1 MQDRSEVLYIIRIK
15 KHANWHTPC
24 SMLWKLNKEM
34 GVPERAFLL
43 TREDMFNQCN
53 SVAIMARN
61 DFPWEAKKE
70 TSMKRSFCCLLSFS
84 LILFYGNICTLCGAE
99 QEEMGALGSEF
110 YLGPGDVLEISV
122 WKDEA
127 LSRQVVVRPDGKISF
142 PLIGDVV
149 ALGRTVDE
157 LRQVVEGKIKAY
169 VPDAPVTVMVVQV
182 GSPQVYVVGKV
193 AKPGLYI
200 MGQTL
205 RVMQVLAMAGGMTP
219 FANKD
224 DILIIRKENGRQRVF
239 KFNYGKVA
247 DGKDLDQNICLKPG
261 DTVVVP

>member
-1 MQDRSEVLYIIRIK
+1 MDKKISCVVVFMLVLFHGGAPLLYAGESEGQIP
-15 KHANWHTPC
+15 A
-24 SMLWKLNKEM
+24 
-34 GVPERAFLL
+34 A
-43 TREDMFNQCN
+43 
-53 SVAIMARN
+53 
-61 DFPWEAKKE
+61 
-70 TSMKRSFCCLLSFS
+70 
-84 LILFYGNICTLCGAE
+84 
-99 QEEMGALGSEF
+99 SEF

-142 PLIGDVV
+142 PLIGDVL
-149 ALGRTVDE
+149 ARGRTVEE
-157 LRQVVEGKIKAY
+157 LRQLVEGKIKVY

-182 GSPQVYVVGKV
+182 GSPKVYVVGKV

-219 FANKD
+219 YANKD
-224 DILIIRKENGRQRVF
+224 DILIIRKENGHQRVF

-247 DGKDLDQNICLKPG
+247 GGKDLDQNICLEAG

>member
-1 MQDRSEVLYIIRIK
+1 
-15 KHANWHTPC
+15 
-24 SMLWKLNKEM
+24 
-34 GVPERAFLL
+34 
-43 TREDMFNQCN
+43 
-53 SVAIMARN
+53 
-61 DFPWEAKKE
+61 
-70 TSMKRSFCCLLSFS
+70 MKRRVCCLLSFS
-84 LILFYGNICTLCGAE
+84 LILFYGNICTLCAAE
-99 QEEMGALGSEF
+99 QEEMAALGSEF
-110 YLGPGDVLEISV
+110 YLGPGDVLEVSV

-142 PLIGDVV
+142 PLIGDVL
-149 ALGRTVDE
+149 ARGRTVEE
-157 LRQVVEGKIKAY
+157 LRQVVEDKIKVY
-169 VPDAPVTVMVVQV
+169 VPDAPVTVIVVQV
-182 GSPQVYVVGKV
+182 GSSQVYVVGKV

-224 DILIIRKENGRQRVF
+224 DILIIRKNNGHQRVF

-247 DGKDLDQNICLKPG
+247 GGKDLDQNICLKPG